1 MIFISEENGSS
12 FLIKIVLATII
23 QSMQR
28 YRIRGKGDSIY
39 DELSL
44 TTAQGQTV
52 PESFKAYQNLDMV
65 DLLIVCLGFYAVL
78 VKSKP
83 CNGGLRYAVNETFS
97 KET

>member
-1 MIFISEENGSS
+1 MILFSVGNGSS
-12 FLIKIVLATII
+12 FLIKIVLATKI
-23 QSMQR
+23 QSMQK

-39 DELSL
+39 YELSL
-44 TTAQGQTV
+44 TTVQGLTV

-78 VKSKP
+78 VRSKP

-97 KET
+97 KEM